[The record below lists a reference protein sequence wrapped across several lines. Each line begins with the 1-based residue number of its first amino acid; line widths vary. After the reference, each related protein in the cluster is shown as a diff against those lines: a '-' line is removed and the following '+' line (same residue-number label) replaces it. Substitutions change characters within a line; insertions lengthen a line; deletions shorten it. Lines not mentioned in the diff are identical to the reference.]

1 MDKNNKKYR
10 TIFISDVHLG
20 TKDCKAEALNNFLK
34 NNSCETLYLVGDI
47 IDAWKIKQNKWRWKQ
62 SHSNV
67 IRRILGH
74 SKRGTRVVYVAGNHD
89 EFLRPYMHYGLGF
102 GLIEITNQIEHIG
115 ADGKHYLVTHGDL
128 FDGITRLAPWLSML
142 GDKAY
147 DFVLRL
153 NTRFN
158 WIRHKMGF
166 GYWSLSKYLKG
177 RVKRA
182 IDFMFQFERNLA
194 QYCKKRGF
202 DGVICGHIHHAE
214 IKEIDGVMY
223 MNDGDWVESM
233 TALVEH
239 HNGTWEIVTWTQEK
253 DNVVDDIDS
262 GTHKRSTGRSSKGN
276 AGVSGSGDLRAS
288 VKNID
293 ISSKV

>member
-1 MDKNNKKYR
+1 MQKTYR

-20 TKDCKAEALNNFLK
+20 TKDCKAEQLNNFLK
-34 NNSCETLYLVGDI
+34 NNTCHTLYLVGDI

-62 SHSNV
+62 SHTNV

-74 SKRGTRVVYVAGNHD
+74 AKRDTRVVYVLGNHD
-89 EFLRPYMHYGLGF
+89 EFLRPFLQYNLNF
-102 GLIEITNQIEHIG
+102 GMVELHNQIEHIG

-128 FDGITRLAPWLSML
+128 FDGITRLAPWLSIL

-147 DFVLRL
+147 DFILGL
-153 NTRFN
+153 NSRFN
-158 WIRHKMGF
+158 WLRHRFGF
-166 GYWSLSKYLKG
+166 GYWSLSLYLKG
-177 RVKRA
+177 RVKKA
-182 IDFMFQFERNLA
+182 VDFIFQFEKNLA

-214 IKEIDGVMY
+214 IKEIDGVIY

-239 HNGTWEIVTWTQEK
+239 HDGKWEIITWVQEK
-253 DNVVDDIDS
+253 DDVVDDIDS
-262 GTHKRSTGRSSKGN
+262 SPRKRSKGRSSKN
-276 AGVSGSGDLRAS
+276 DS
-288 VKNID
+288 
-293 ISSKV
+293 